1 MNNSR
6 NRSITMRTRQQG
18 VVLFIALIVLVAMTL
33 AGLAI
38 MRSVDTSTL
47 VSGNVAFRQ
56 AALSSGDRGLDAAF
70 TWLKA
75 NAITGVLNA
84 NSFPDGYYATAYVPV
99 DWTDSTAWNNAKVVG
114 TDANGNAV
122 SYVISRLCANLGPYD
137 ATCASG
143 GSVGGTKNNFDVGT
157 NAWTSPPVIYFRV
170 TVRVNGPRSTLSVVQ
185 SNIAIQM

>member
-6 NRSITMRTRQQG
+6 NRSITMRARQQG

-38 MRSVDTSTL
+38 MRSVDTGNL
-47 VSGNVAFRQ
+47 VAGNVAFRQ
-56 AALSSGDRGLDAAF
+56 AALSSADGGFDTAF

-75 NAITGVLNA
+75 NVTTGALDN
-84 NSFPDGYYATAYVPV
+84 NSFPNGYYATAYVPV
-99 DWTDSTAWNNAKVVG
+99 DWTASSAWNNAKVVG

-122 SYVISRLCANLGPYD
+122 SYVISRLCANLGAYD

-143 GSVGGTKNNFDVGT
+143 GTAGGTKNNFDVGS

-170 TVRVNGPRSTLSVVQ
+170 TVRVDGPRSTLSIVQ
-185 SNIAIQM
+185 SNIALQM

>member
-1 MNNSR
+1 MNNRCSR
-6 NRSITMRTRQQG
+6 FITMRTHQQG

-38 MRSVDTSTL
+38 MRSVDTTNL

-56 AALSSGDRGLDAAF
+56 AALSSGDRGFDDAF

-75 NAITGVLNA
+75 NVTTGALNN
-84 NSFPDGYYATAYVPV
+84 NSFPNGYYATAYVPV
-99 DWTDSTAWNNAKVVG
+99 DWTVSSAWNNAKVVG

-143 GSVGGTKNNFDVGT
+143 GSVGGTKNNFDVGA

-170 TVRVNGPRSTLSVVQ
+170 TVRVDGPRSTLSIVQ
-185 SNIAIQM
+185 ANVSLQM